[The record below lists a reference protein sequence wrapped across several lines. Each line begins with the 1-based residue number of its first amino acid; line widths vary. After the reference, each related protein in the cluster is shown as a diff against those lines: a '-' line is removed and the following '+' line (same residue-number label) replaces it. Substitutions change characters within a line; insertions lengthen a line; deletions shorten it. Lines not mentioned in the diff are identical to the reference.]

1 MPTVLAILGWAHW
14 AGFLMIVV
22 GYVMGLQSRE
32 IHPVMLWGARLQLLI
47 GLGLV
52 GVLGA
57 MHAEVNYGLVGLKL
71 LLSLGVVA
79 LSEISARRSK
89 PLFMHLALALT
100 VVAAAVG
107 YVWL

>member
-1 MPTVLAILGWAHW
+1 MTGPLWAVAHRTAATHIDEARKIVAW
-14 AGFLMIVV
+14 IKELDPGFVIP
-22 GYVMGLQSRE
+22 QK
-32 IHPVMLWGARLQLLI
+32 
-47 GLGLV
+47 

-100 VVAAAVG
+100 VVAAVVG